1 MLAGLVLVCQSGLAS
16 ATLIADYQLEFSP
29 VDDVVVGESFDVEV
43 YVDTPDF
50 SDLWSFGFDFIDSS
64 FSNVSLVG
72 FTTASWIGDDINN
85 DVAGIT
91 DPFLSVDFFG
101 DDVFLAT
108 LHFTA
113 DAVGSET
120 VEFYGA
126 NPTFSDPSGL
136 VFFDPFNDGS
146 VGGSFDVNVTAASV
160 PEPSSMAIML
170 LGVLG
175 LVRMRS
181 PQK

>member
-1 MLAGLVLVCQSGLAS
+1 MMKKFNKRLVSLLASLVIVMQSSLVS
-16 ATLIADYQLEFSP
+16 ATLMDYELEFSS

-43 YVDTPDF
+43 FVDTPEF
-50 SDLWSFGFDFIDSS
+50 SELLSFGFDFVDFSL
-64 FSNVSLVG
+64 SNVSLVG
-72 FTTASWIGDDINN
+72 FTPASWIVADINN

-91 DPFLSVDFFG
+91 DPFLSSGFFG

-126 NPTFSDPSGL
+126 APTLLEPTGL
-136 VFFDPFNDGS
+136 VFFDQFNDGS

-160 PEPSSMAIML
+160 SVPEPSSLAIML
-170 LGVLG
+170 
-175 LVRMRS
+175 
-181 PQK
+181 